1 MAKKTDTQSGD
12 SKHPCWEVRLNS
24 IRVSVWR
31 NSGESGEW
39 FNTVITR
46 RYKDGEEWKE
56 TNALNGLADLAL
68 VLEGARL
75 ARDYIADQH
84 RAMQHEE
91 YAAS

>member
-1 MAKKTDTQSGD
+1 MAKKIDNSSSDGKRP
-12 SKHPCWEVRLNS
+12 SFEVRLNA

-31 NSGESGEW
+31 NHGESGEW

-46 RYKDGEEWKE
+46 RYKEGDEWRE

-75 ARDYIADQH
+75 ARNYIADRE

-91 YAAS
+91 DAA